1 MEKLGFLDIFVMAI
15 YFITLMSIGTYVL
28 RSKKEKGEIESFLAA
43 DRNMGLFQTTA
54 TTSATDLGGGFSIAM
69 GGLGFS
75 MGLAGSWLMAVSAL
89 SAIGA
94 AFFLVPVVKKWA
106 DKCKGYTIG
115 DLFTQRFDK
124 KTGFM
129 AAILIGLAWF
139 CFVGGQ
145 IIAGGKLIAGTM
157 GIGLSV
163 SIIIAGAI
171 VLFYTSAGGLKAVI
185 YTDVFNMIVLFLGVI
200 LILIPI
206 GWIKSGGWQGLV
218 EQFSASAETS
228 KLLDWGN
235 VSWKTGIGWFLS
247 IFPVW
252 FISICSIQRIIAA
265 KDESTAKKAFFL
277 TGIPIEWPIF
287 AIGTVLIGMF
297 ARKLIPG
304 LTDPELAV
312 PRMIVTMLPMGIA
325 GLVVAGYTAAV
336 ISTADSCLMGPVAI
350 FTHDIYKK
358 LIKPKASDSE
368 LIKVARIATIVMGF
382 LAIYFAYKVPSILTI
397 VLYAYTFGAAGL
409 FFPMLG
415 LLFWKRTTSTG
426 AFWSIIVGGSSAV
439 IWTLLGNPYGFAAS
453 YLGWI
458 TSFLTLV
465 LVSLN
470 TQHSSEEDIE
480 TFFPGYK
487 KVS

>member
-1 MEKLGFLDIFVMAI
+1 MEKLGFVDISMMVI
-15 YFITLMSIGTYVL
+15 YFIALMSIGAYVL
-28 RSKKEKGEIESFLAA
+28 RSKKDKGEVESFMAA

-54 TTSATDLGGGFSIAM
+54 SASATDLGGGFSIAM
-69 GGLGFS
+69 GGLGFT
-75 MGLAGSWLMAVSAL
+75 MGLAGSWLMAA
-89 SAIGA
+89 SAISAIA
-94 AFFLVPVVKKWA
+94 ASFFLAPKLKRWA
-106 DKCKGYTIG
+106 DKCKGYTTG
-115 DLFTQRFDK
+115 DLFARRFDK

-157 GIGLSV
+157 GIGLSL

-185 YTDVFNMIVLFLGVI
+185 YTDVFNMVILFIGVI
-200 LILIPI
+200 LLLVPI
-206 GWIKSGGWQGLV
+206 AWIRGGGWQGLV
-218 EQFSASAETS
+218 EQFSTSAETS
-228 KLLDWGN
+228 KLLSWGN

-252 FISICSIQRIIAA
+252 FISIATFQRVIAA
-265 KDESTAKKAFFL
+265 KDESTAKKGLFL
-277 TGIPIEWPIF
+277 TGFPIEWPIF
-287 AIGTVLIGMF
+287 AIGTILVGMF
-297 ARKLIPG
+297 ARKLMPG
-304 LTDPELAV
+304 LTDSELAV

-325 GLVVAGYTAAV
+325 GIVVAGYTAAV
-336 ISTADSCLMGPVAI
+336 ISTADSCLIGPVAI
-350 FTHDIYKK
+350 FTNDIYKK

-368 LIKVARIATIVMGF
+368 LVKVARVATIVMGF
-382 LAIYFAYKVPSILTI
+382 LAIYLAYKVPSILTM

-415 LLFWKRTTSTG
+415 LLFWKRTTSAG
-426 AFWSIIVGGSSAV
+426 AFWSIIIGGSSAV
-439 IWTLLGNPYGFAAS
+439 IWTLLGNPYGFSAS

-480 TFFPGYK
+480 TFFPE
-487 KVS
+487 S

>member
-1 MEKLGFLDIFVMAI
+1 MEKLGFVDIFVMVI
-15 YFITLMSIGTYVL
+15 YFIALMSIGAYVL

-185 YTDVFNMIVLFLGVI
+185 YTDVFNMVVLFLGVI

-350 FTHDIYKK
+350 FTNDIYKK

-382 LAIYFAYKVPSILTI
+382 LAIYLAYKVPSILTI

-426 AFWSIIVGGSSAV
+426 AFWSIIIGGSSAV
-439 IWTLLGNPYGFAAS
+439 IWTLLGSPYGFAAS
-453 YLGWI
+453 YLGWT

-470 TQHSSEEDIE
+470 TQHGSEEDIE
-480 TFFPGYK
+480 TFFPESK
-487 KVS
+487 QIS

>member
-1 MEKLGFLDIFVMAI
+1 MEKLGFVDIFMMVI
-15 YFITLMSIGTYVL
+15 YFIALMSIGTYVL

-69 GGLGFS
+69 GGLGFT
-75 MGLAGSWLMAVSAL
+75 MGLAGSWLMATSAL

-94 AFFLVPVVKKWA
+94 AFFLVPVVKRWA

-115 DLFTQRFDK
+115 DLFARRFDK

-129 AAILIGLAWF
+129 AAILIGLAWW

-157 GIGLSV
+157 GIGLTT

-185 YTDVFNMIVLFLGVI
+185 YTDVFNMIVLFVGVI
-200 LILIPI
+200 LVLIPI
-206 GWIKSGGWQGLV
+206 GLVRSGGWQGLV
-218 EQFSASAETS
+218 EQFSTSADTS

-235 VSWKTGIGWFLS
+235 VSWKTSIGWFLS
-247 IFPVW
+247 IFPCW
-252 FISICSIQRIIAA
+252 FISICSVQRIIAA
-265 KDESTAKKAFFL
+265 KNESTAKRAFFL
-277 TGIPIEWPIF
+277 TGFPIEWPIF
-287 AIGTVLIGMF
+287 AIGTVLIGMC
-297 ARKLIPG
+297 ARKLLPG
-304 LTDPELAV
+304 LTDAELAV
-312 PRMIVTMLPMGIA
+312 PRMIVTILPMGIA
-325 GLVVAGYTAAV
+325 GIVVAGYTAAV
-336 ISTADSCLMGPVAI
+336 MSTADSCLIGPVAI
-350 FTHDIYKK
+350 FVNDIYKK

-368 LIKVARIATIVMGF
+368 LLKVGRIATIVLGF
-382 LAIYFAYKVPSILTI
+382 LAIYLAYRASSILNI

-415 LLFWKRTTSTG
+415 LLFWKRTTSAG
-426 AFWSIIVGGSSAV
+426 AFWSIIIGGSSAV

-453 YLGWI
+453 YLGWV
-458 TSFLTLV
+458 TSFLALV

-480 TFFPGYK
+480 TFFPETK
-487 KVS
+487 

>member
-1 MEKLGFLDIFVMAI
+1 MEKLGFVDIFMMVI
-15 YFITLMSIGTYVL
+15 YFIALMSIGVYVL
-28 RSKKEKGEIESFLAA
+28 RTKKEKGETESFLAA
-43 DRNMGLFQTTA
+43 DRNMGLLQTTA
-54 TTSATDLGGGFSIAM
+54 SASATDLGGGFSIAM

-75 MGLAGSWLMAVSAL
+75 MGIAGSWLMAVSAI

-94 AFFLVPVVKKWA
+94 SFFLVPKLKKWA
-106 DKCKGYTIG
+106 DKCKGYTTG
-115 DLFTQRFDK
+115 DLFTRRFDK

-157 GIGLSV
+157 GISLSI

-185 YTDVFNMIVLFLGVI
+185 YTDVFNMFVLFIGII
-200 LILIPI
+200 LLLVPI
-206 GWIKSGGWQGLV
+206 AWIKGGGWQGLA
-218 EQFSASAETS
+218 EQFSASAETA

-252 FISICSIQRIIAA
+252 FISIATFQRVIAA
-265 KDESTAKKAFFL
+265 KDESTAKKGIFL
-277 TGIPIEWPIF
+277 TGFPIEWPIF
-287 AIGTVLIGMF
+287 AIGTVLVGMF

-304 LTDPELAV
+304 LTDAELAV

-325 GLVVAGYTAAV
+325 GIVVAGYTAAV
-336 ISTADSCLMGPVAI
+336 ISTADSCLIGPVAI
-350 FTHDIYKK
+350 FVNDIYKK
-358 LIKPKASDSE
+358 LIKPKATDLE
-368 LIKVARIATIVMGF
+368 LIKVGRIATIVLGF
-382 LAIYFAYKVPSILTI
+382 LAIFLAYKVPSVLSI

-415 LLFWKRTTSTG
+415 LLFWKRTTSAG
-426 AFWSIIVGGSSAV
+426 AFWSIMVGGSSAV

-458 TSFLTLV
+458 TSFVTLV

-480 TFFPGYK
+480 TFFPESK
-487 KVS
+487 QVS